1 MPTIRSPDAPPVPV
15 PADGTA
21 AAASAADGAAAGL
34 PPADASQEDVMDF
47 AEALERKL
55 DEQMA
60 ETVVDDDQSVFTK
73 GVSAASFGDATAS
86 GALHKV
92 GQGGGVIYC
101 KVPRACPYI
110 YIL

>member
-1 MPTIRSPDAPPVPV
+1 
-15 PADGTA
+15 
-21 AAASAADGAAAGL
+21 
-34 PPADASQEDVMDF
+34 MDF

-60 ETVVDDDQSVFTK
+60 ETVIDDDQSVFTK

-92 GQGGGVIYC
+92 ARGGC
-101 KVPRACPYI
+101 H
-110 YIL
+110 LL